1 MEKKMICKRCGTVNF
16 CDADKV
22 YDENGDWVDCT
33 LPHNFEWRLP
43 AGKITPVVGDPIYIS
58 GNGERLSR
66 QQYIVKYNID
76 PEIAYQMMRNGGI
89 REHMRITNEMN
100 FQGRIGFLA
109 SLRRLVSR

>member
-1 MEKKMICKRCGTVNF
+1 MMKKMICKRCGVVNLL
-16 CDADKV
+16 DADKV
-22 YDENGDWVDCT
+22 YDEDGDWVDCT
-33 LPHNFEWRLP
+33 LPNNFEWTLP

-100 FQGRIGFLA
+100 FHGKQGLLEW
-109 SLRRLVSR
+109 LRGMIAR